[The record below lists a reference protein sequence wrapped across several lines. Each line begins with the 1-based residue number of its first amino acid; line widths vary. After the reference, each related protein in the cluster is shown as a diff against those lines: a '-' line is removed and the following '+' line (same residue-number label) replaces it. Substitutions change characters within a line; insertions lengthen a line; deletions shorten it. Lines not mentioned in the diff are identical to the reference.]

1 MKKIFLA
8 TNELDKNAVDM
19 GLSELVLQENASSA
33 VAKCVKKHFKGKR
46 ILAFCGGGNNGAD
59 ALAVLRRLSGEYECL
74 GILTSEFLNENS
86 KIQANIAR
94 KSGVRLGYLD
104 NFDFSMND
112 DICVIDGIFGS
123 GLSRALSA
131 EIINLI
137 NFLNS
142 TKALKIAVDIPS
154 GLDKRGV
161 ALPVALKCDYSV
173 TMGAL
178 KLALFSDFAKD
189 FVGRIITAD
198 LGLSHGVFCGERQ
211 SDFLLEMS
219 DLSLPFRKKQNVNK
233 GSFGHAFVAV
243 GAMEGAG
250 QICALSALNM
260 GAGKVSAV
268 GNFKKFS
275 YEIMKK
281 ESFKGA
287 DAISL
292 GMGQGST
299 ELKIDEILAENC
311 AYIVDAD
318 MFYNERI
325 LEFAKRKN
333 AVLTPHPKEFQS
345 LLKLAGMG
353 DFELN
358 EVCENKMELARKF
371 SLEFSS
377 TLLVKGAN
385 AIIANSGV
393 LYINDKGSAKL
404 AKGGSGDALSGII
417 LGLLAQGY
425 KPLKAAICGSL
436 AQAKIARKY
445 HKNDYSYTPKD
456 MIKGIKCL

>member
-1 MKKIFLA
+1 MKKVFLE
-8 TNELDKNAVDM
+8 TSEFDKNAVDM
-19 GLSELVLQENASSA
+19 GLSELVLQENASNA

-59 ALAVLRRLSGEYECL
+59 ALAVLRRLSGDYECV

-86 KIQANIAR
+86 KIQAGIAR
-94 KSGVRLGYLD
+94 KSGVKFSYLD
-104 NFDFSMND
+104 DFDFSIDD

-123 GLSRALSA
+123 GLARPLSS
-131 EIINLI
+131 EIIKLI
-137 NFLNS
+137 EFLNK
-142 TKALKIAVDIPS
+142 TKNLKIAVDIPS
-154 GLDKRGV
+154 GLDKRGIP
-161 ALPVALKCDYSV
+161 LPVALKCDYSV

-189 FVGRIITAD
+189 FVGKVICAD
-198 LGLSHGVFCGERQ
+198 LGLSSSVFCGERQ

-243 GAMEGAG
+243 GEMKGAG

-268 GNFKKFS
+268 GNSKKFS
-275 YEIMKK
+275 YEIMNKT
-281 ESFKGA
+281 SFKGA

-299 ELKIDEILAENC
+299 KLQIDEILGVNC

-318 MFYNERI
+318 MFYNERV

-345 LLKLAGMG
+345 LLKIAEIGEYDLK
-353 DFELN
+353 

-417 LGLLAQGY
+417 LALLAQGY
-425 KPLKAAICGSL
+425 EPLKAAICGSL

-456 MIKGIKCL
+456 MIRGIKCL

>member
-1 MKKIFLA
+1 MKKVFLS
-8 TNELDKNAVDM
+8 TNEFDKNAVDM
-19 GLSELVLQENASSA
+19 GLGELVLQENASAA

-46 ILAFCGGGNNGAD
+46 ILAFCGAGNNGAD
-59 ALAVLRRLSGEYECL
+59 ALAVLRRLSGEYECA

-86 KIQANIAR
+86 KIQAKIA
-94 KSGVRLGYLD
+94 KNVGVNFLD
-104 NFDFSMND
+104 LKDFKYNLDD

-123 GLSRALSA
+123 GLSRVLST

-137 NFLNS
+137 NYLN
-142 TKALKIAVDIPS
+142 TTNALKIAVDIPS
-154 GLDKRGV
+154 GLDKHGI

-189 FVGRIITAD
+189 FVGKVICTD
-198 LGLSHGVFCGERQ
+198 LGLSHGVFCGEEQ
-211 SDFLLEMS
+211 SDFLLEFS
-219 DLSLPFRKKQNVNK
+219 DMILPKRNKQNVNK
-233 GSFGHAFVAV
+233 GNFGHAFVAF

-268 GNFKKFS
+268 GNSKKFS
-275 YEIMKK
+275 YEIMNKT
-281 ESFKGA
+281 SFKGA
-287 DAISL
+287 SAISL
-292 GMGQGST
+292 GMGQGGA
-299 ELKIDEILAENC
+299 ELQIDEILAENC

-318 MFYNERI
+318 MFYNDRI
-325 LEFAKRKN
+325 LGFARCKS

-345 LLKLAGMG
+345 LLKIAGMG
-353 DFELN
+353 EYELN

-371 SLEFSS
+371 SLEFPS

-385 AIIANSGV
+385 AVIAHSSV

-417 LGLLAQGY
+417 LALLAQGY
-425 KPLKAAICGSL
+425 EPLKAAICGSL

-445 HKNDYSYTPKD
+445 RKNDYSYTPKD

>member
-1 MKKIFLA
+1 MKKVFLE
-8 TNELDKNAVDM
+8 TSEFDKNAVSL
-19 GLSELVLQENASSA
+19 GLSELVLQENASAA

-59 ALAVLRRLSGEYECL
+59 ALAVLRRLSGEYECA

-86 KIQANIAR
+86 KIQAEIAR

-104 NFDFSMND
+104 NFDFSVDD

-123 GLSRALSA
+123 GLARPLSS
-131 EIINLI
+131 EIIKLI
-137 NFLNS
+137 EFLNQ
-142 TKALKIAVDIPS
+142 TKNLKIAVDIPS

-161 ALPVALKCDYSV
+161 PSPVALKCDYSV

-189 FVGRIITAD
+189 FVGKVICAD
-198 LGLSHGVFCGERQ
+198 LGLSHEVFCGERQ
-211 SDFLLEMS
+211 SDFLLEFS
-219 DLSLPFRKKQNVNK
+219 DMILPKRKKQNVNK
-233 GSFGHAFVAV
+233 GDFGHAFVAF

-268 GNFKKFS
+268 GNSKKFS

-292 GMGQGST
+292 GMGQGSAK
-299 ELKIDEILAENC
+299 LKIDEILAENC

-325 LEFAKRKN
+325 LDFARRKN
-333 AVLTPHPKEFQS
+333 VVLTPHPKEFAS
-345 LLKLAGMG
+345 LLKIAKIGEYNLK
-353 DFELN
+353 

-385 AIIANSGV
+385 AIISHSGV

-404 AKGGSGDALSGII
+404 AKGGSGDALSGMI

-425 KPLKAAICGSL
+425 EPLSAAICGSL